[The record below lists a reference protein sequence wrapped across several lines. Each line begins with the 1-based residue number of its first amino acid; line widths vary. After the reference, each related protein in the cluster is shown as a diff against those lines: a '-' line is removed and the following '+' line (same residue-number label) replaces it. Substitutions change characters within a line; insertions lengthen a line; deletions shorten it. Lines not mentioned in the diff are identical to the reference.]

1 MQINKSGT
9 KKTRIKSENFFAY
22 MRKHS
27 ASYILIAPFMI
38 LFLIF
43 TVVPVLVAV
52 FLSFTNFDMLQM
64 PKFVGLINYK
74 RMFLQDP
81 IFLTVVKNTIVF
93 AFVTGPLSYIMAF
106 LFAWLINELSPKLRT
121 LMTFIFYAPVLSG
134 SATFIWLFIFSGDSY
149 GILNGMLLSIGV
161 FKEPMQW
168 LSNEKTMIV
177 VLVIVQLWASLGV
190 GFLAFI
196 AGFQSMDK
204 SLFEASAID
213 GIKNRWQELWFITIP
228 SMAPQL
234 LFAAVMQISASFG
247 VGSIIQQLAG
257 FPTTQY
263 KGDTVITY
271 MLDVGTVRYEMGY
284 ATSIAVF
291 LIILMLITNQ
301 LIQNA
306 LRKYSSD

>member
-1 MQINKSGT
+1 MELNKLE
-9 KKTRIKSENFFAY
+9 KKEKKIESVGFFAY
-22 MRKHS
+22 FKKNS
-27 ASYILIAPFMI
+27 ASYILVAPFMI
-38 LFLIF
+38 LFFIF
-43 TVVPVLVAV
+43 TVIPILVAV
-52 FLSFTNFDMLQM
+52 VLSFTNFNMLQF
-64 PKFVGLINYK
+64 PKFVGLVNYK

-106 LFAWLINELSPKLRT
+106 IFAWLINELSPRLRSI
-121 LMTFIFYAPVLSG
+121 MTFVFYAPVLSG
-134 SATFIWLFIFSGDSY
+134 SATFIWGFIFSGDSY
-149 GILNGMLLSIGV
+149 GILNGFLLSFGIL
-161 FKEPMQW
+161 KEPMQW
-168 LSNEKTMIV
+168 LSNEKSMIV
-177 VLVIVQLWASLGV
+177 VLIIVQLWASLGV

-213 GIKNRWQELWFITIP
+213 GIKNRWQELWYITIP

-247 VGSIIQQLAG
+247 IGSIIQQLAG

-284 ATSIAVF
+284 ATAIATF
-291 LIILMLITNQ
+291 LIVLMLITNR
-301 LIQNA
+301 LIQNS
-306 LRKYSSD
+306 LRKYSA